1 MESTFASLICC
12 WCNSVCCV
20 LSMIFFFHKNIEIQ
34 EYFHSLDFS
43 RSSRSFHNVFRLS
56 FSRLISKQLKIV
68 NFAVYQKL
76 YFEACRDVPNF
87 LLSIALLLHCDI
99 YVLIWKHANVYFIQ
113 ISFNNKPQL
122 ILYTLNESQIAQLNL
137 FLLTSV
143 VFVYRIFKLLSNNGI
158 WYHISVSLG
167 GSPN

>member
-1 MESTFASLICC
+1 
-12 WCNSVCCV
+12 
-20 LSMIFFFHKNIEIQ
+20 MIFFFHKNIEIQ
-34 EYFHSLDFS
+34 EYFHSLNFS

-99 YVLIWKHANVYFIQ
+99 YVLIWKHVNVYFIQ

>member
-1 MESTFASLICC
+1 M
-12 WCNSVCCV
+12 
-20 LSMIFFFHKNIEIQ
+20 
-34 EYFHSLDFS
+34 DFS

-99 YVLIWKHANVYFIQ
+99 YVLIWKHVNVYFIQ

-122 ILYTLNESQIAQLNL
+122 IYYTPLMSHKSLNSIYFCWRQL
-137 FLLTSV
+137 FLFTGYSNFFLIMG
-143 VFVYRIFKLLSNNGI
+143 FDIIFLYHWEGHPIRLWSSERLEIFSSNICHLFNKLVPL
-158 WYHISVSLG
+158 L
-167 GSPN
+167 